1 MAVDLKGASDALTQ
15 KSQLDQLEQAQ
26 KNAENK
32 KQAEALK
39 DMVRQARHGDG
50 REALQSLQAMIAGA
64 SPDDVQA
71 LRQLLGTLD
80 SFNPMFNILEP

>member
-1 MAVDLKGASDALTQ
+1 MTMAVDLKGASDQLTQ

-39 DMVRQARHGDG
+39 GFQQ
-50 REALQSLQAMIAGA
+50 ALQ
-64 SPDDVQA
+64 
-71 LRQLLGTLD
+71 QL
-80 SFNPMFNILEP
+80 